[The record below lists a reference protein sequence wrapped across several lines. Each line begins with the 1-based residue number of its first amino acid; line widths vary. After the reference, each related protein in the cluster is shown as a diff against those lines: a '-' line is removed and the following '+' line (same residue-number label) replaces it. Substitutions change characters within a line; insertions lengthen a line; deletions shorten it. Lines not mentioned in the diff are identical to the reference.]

1 MGYIFSIITIALH
14 ILYIGL
20 LLRMLL
26 DWVRVF
32 VPGWRPRGIA
42 LLCAS
47 GVYALTDWPMNQ
59 LRKVVPPL
67 RIGNFALDTGF
78 LILILGVGLLLS
90 VMTSLTLTFSR

>member
-1 MGYIFSIITIALH
+1 MGYIFAIITIALH

-32 VPGWRPRGIA
+32 VPGWSPRGIA

>member
-1 MGYIFSIITIALH
+1 
-14 ILYIGL
+14 
-20 LLRMLL
+20 MLL

>member
-1 MGYIFSIITIALH
+1 MHGVHLRHHYHSPAHSLHWVALADAS
-14 ILYIGL
+14 GL
-20 LLRMLL
+20 
-26 DWVRVF
+26 

>member
-1 MGYIFSIITIALH
+1 MGYIFAIITIALH

-32 VPGWRPRGIA
+32 
-42 LLCAS
+42 
-47 GVYALTDWPMNQ
+47 
-59 LRKVVPPL
+59 VPPL

>member
-1 MGYIFSIITIALH
+1 MHGVHLRHHYHSPAHSVHWVALADAS
-14 ILYIGL
+14 GL
-20 LLRMLL
+20 GACLCAG
-26 DWVRVF
+26 VAS
-32 VPGWRPRGIA
+32 GIA